1 MTIYYTTGY
10 DEIESQYK
18 GYSYVIISAREG
30 EIMLDSVSV
39 LEELKPVRIYL
50 GLGSNMGDRR
60 QNLQDTLSLLSQQVR
75 ITTVSPVYDTA
86 PIGNTKQSRFL
97 NLVCEA
103 YTLMRPRGL
112 LMTLKEIEKT
122 IGREPGPPNSPR
134 PIDID
139 ILLYGNET
147 ISTAGLVIPHPR
159 MTERAF
165 VLAPLVDIAPD
176 LVYPV
181 TGKRIKELLKAL
193 KISTNDIVRCEN
205 I

>member
-1 MTIYYTTGY
+1 
-10 DEIESQYK
+10 
-18 GYSYVIISAREG
+18 V
-30 EIMLDSVSV
+30 LDSASV

-60 QNLQDTLSLLSQQVR
+60 QNLQDALSLLSQQVR
-75 ITTVSPVYDTA
+75 LTMVSPIYDTA
-86 PIGNTKQSRFL
+86 PVGNTEQSRFL

-103 YTLMRPRGL
+103 YTLMKPIEL
-112 LMTLKEIEKT
+112 LITVKEIEKT
-122 IGREPGPPNSPR
+122 IGREPGPVNSPR

-139 ILLYGNET
+139 LLLYGNEA
-147 ISTAGLVIPHPR
+147 INTAGLIIPHSR

-165 VLAPLVDIAPD
+165 VLAPLADIAPD
-176 LVYPV
+176 LVHPV

-193 KISTNDIVRCEN
+193 KISNGEIVKCEN